1 MTLAENIIREIEQSE
16 KETFGREEVLQIIK
30 YYTSSHC
37 KPDLESNG
45 ILVSPEK
52 HAIYINGK
60 KKMAAKRVFDLLYY
74 LIENKNQ
81 VSTKENI
88 LRDVWGTDVCVSPR
102 TIDVHI
108 RKIKI
113 ALEDDDCIKS
123 IKRVGYKWVK

>member
-1 MTLAENIIREIEQSE
+1 MTLTENIIREFKDLQ
-16 KETFGREEVLQIIK
+16 KESFSREEVIKIIRGC
-30 YYTSSHC
+30 TSSHYR
-37 KPDLESNG
+37 PDLESNG